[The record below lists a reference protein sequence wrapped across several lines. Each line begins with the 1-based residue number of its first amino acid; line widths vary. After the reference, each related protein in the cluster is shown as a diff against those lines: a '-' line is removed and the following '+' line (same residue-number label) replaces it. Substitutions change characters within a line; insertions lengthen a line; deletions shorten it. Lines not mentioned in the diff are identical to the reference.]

1 MESQSK
7 IIIAIDGF
15 SSCGKSTLAKT
26 LAANLDYAYID
37 SGAMYR
43 AVTLYFIENE
53 VDIQNE
59 VAIKE
64 ALAHIFIQFKNVE
77 GQNCTFLNSR
87 NVEDRIREMDV
98 SNYVSPV
105 SALPAIRRA
114 LVRMQQAMGK
124 KRGIVMDGRDIGTV
138 VFTDAEL
145 KVFMTADKTVRAERR
160 LNEIKAKGNLNM
172 TLEEVSQ
179 NLENRDYIDSNR
191 EDSPLRQAEDAKIL
205 DNTLLN
211 PQEQLDLVTTWVNC
225 ILRSKTS

>member
-1 MESQSK
+1 
-7 IIIAIDGF
+7 
-15 SSCGKSTLAKT
+15 
-26 LAANLDYAYID
+26 
-37 SGAMYR
+37 
-43 AVTLYFIENE
+43 
-53 VDIQNE
+53 
-59 VAIKE
+59 
-64 ALAHIFIQFKNVE
+64 
-77 GQNCTFLNSR
+77 
-87 NVEDRIREMDV
+87 MDV

-179 NLENRDYIDSNR
+179 NLEKRDYIDSNR
-191 EDSPLRQAEDAKIL
+191 DDSPLRQAEDAKIL
-205 DNTLLN
+205 DNTLIN
-211 PQEQLDLVTTWVNC
+211 PQEQLDLVTAWVND

>member
-77 GQNCTFLNSR
+77 GRNCTFLNSR

-191 EDSPLRQAEDAKIL
+191 EDSPLRQAEDAKIFGS
-205 DNTLLN
+205 
-211 PQEQLDLVTTWVNC
+211 
-225 ILRSKTS
+225 I